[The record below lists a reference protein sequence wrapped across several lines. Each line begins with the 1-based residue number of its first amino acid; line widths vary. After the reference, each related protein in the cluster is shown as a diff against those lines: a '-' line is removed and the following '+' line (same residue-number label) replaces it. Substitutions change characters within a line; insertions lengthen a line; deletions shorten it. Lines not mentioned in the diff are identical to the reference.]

1 MLELPPTIDVH
12 QPNGDV
18 AREQPMWTYW
28 NLQEGEISVDPKLF
42 SLEDGSMP
50 PVVHLDTDAP
60 LYTDDGKLVTDEPWG
75 IYYKQDRH
83 GIQGGASPLTV
94 GPEAPIDPY
103 PNTTDVDEDF
113 PDMWCAAL
121 SHAMSRFEGK
131 RPLYKQARSGGMGA
145 FTVDNFPVFDY
156 VRPNV
161 YGIFDSNH
169 GYKMLG
175 VGREVA
181 KAIAGDG
188 SRLLHPS
195 AWSASRPAICTRSR
209 VRPTPGPDAAGPRSR
224 RATPRPG
231 RAVSQPRGALGVEAL
246 RPLQPDHGHQ
256 PAVVGEHRGGDRVQ
270 PGLALAGRLGDPR
283 GAYLG
288 HGALDLRERRQRAR
302 RVPLQRFG
310 ERREHTRGVSEHEL
324 ADGGCVGDRRA
335 PDLGPARD
343 AVRAGSKSTVTP
355 SPCAGSESVAVSP
368 VSRTSCSS
376 SGRARSRRS
385 RRASAALPRWTSRS
399 PSCQRRAPGSRST
412 RPAPAASRARAR
424 PCSR

>member
-18 AREQPMWTYW
+18 ARDQPMWTYW

-60 LYTDDGKLVTDEPWG
+60 LYTDDGKLVTDELWG

-103 PNTTDVDEDF
+103 PNTTDVDPEF

-131 RPLYKQARSGGMGA
+131 RAVYKQARSGGMGA

-188 SRLLHPS
+188 SRLLHPF
-195 AWSASRPAICTRSR
+195 
-209 VRPTPGPDAAGPRSR
+209 
-224 RATPRPG
+224 
-231 RAVSQPRGALGVEAL
+231 
-246 RPLQPDHGHQ
+246 
-256 PAVVGEHRGGDRVQ
+256 
-270 PGLALAGRLGDPR
+270 RLGR
-283 GAYLG
+283 FETG
-288 HGALDLRERRQRAR
+288 DL
-302 RVPLQRFG
+302 
-310 ERREHTRGVSEHEL
+310 H
-324 ADGGCVGDRRA
+324 
-335 PDLGPARD
+335 
-343 AVRAGSKSTVTP
+343 
-355 SPCAGSESVAVSP
+355 P
-368 VSRTSCSS
+368 VSN
-376 SGRARSRRS
+376 
-385 RRASAALPRWTSRS
+385 S
-399 PSCQRRAPGSRST
+399 PYPWS
-412 RPAPAASRARAR
+412 
-424 PCSR
+424 

>member
-1 MLELPPTIDVH
+1 MKAIFPDWRARGVTAVLHEHKGGFAHNLDSVAGMQAKAESTGAQLITGVEVTGFELASDGSVRAAVTNQGRIECDELIVAPGPWAKHLWAMLELPPTIDVH

-18 AREQPMWTYW
+18 ARDQPMWTYW

-60 LYTDDGKLVTDEPWG
+60 LYTDDGKLVTDELWG

-103 PNTTDVDEDF
+103 PSTTDVDPEF

-175 VGREVA
+175 VGPRGREGDRGRRLAPAATLPPGALRDRRSAPGLELALPLVVA
-181 KAIAGDG
+181 RRRRPAVA
-188 SRLLHPS
+188 
-195 AWSASRPAICTRSR
+195 ASR
-209 VRPTPGPDAAGPRSR
+209 AA
-224 RATPRPG
+224 
-231 RAVSQPRGALGVEAL
+231 
-246 RPLQPDHGHQ
+246 
-256 PAVVGEHRGGDRVQ
+256 
-270 PGLALAGRLGDPR
+270 
-283 GAYLG
+283 
-288 HGALDLRERRQRAR
+288 
-302 RVPLQRFG
+302 
-310 ERREHTRGVSEHEL
+310 
-324 ADGGCVGDRRA
+324 
-335 PDLGPARD
+335 ARD
-343 AVRAGSKSTVTP
+343 SG
-355 SPCAGSESVAVSP
+355 CAA
-368 VSRTSCSS
+368 
-376 SGRARSRRS
+376 A
-385 RRASAALPRWTSRS
+385 RRASASKRSGPCSPSTATSR
-399 PSCQRRAPGSRST
+399 PSSASTGAAIAFRPGSRS
-412 RPAPAASRARAR
+412 PAASATPAARTSATASSSSASVVSVR
-424 PCSR
+424 GV